1 MASDFVSMFIDY
13 TREYESPTSFWKWSS
28 YSTIASSLRYNV
40 FLQYKRSKI
49 YPNTYTILLADSA
62 KYRKGEPMKVSNA
75 LLMETNT
82 TKTFTGTASVQG
94 ILDKLSQD
102 LPIKGKG
109 ITLRGGGCLILA
121 EELSSFF
128 VDDPRLIPMLTRMYD
143 FSEIFPYDL
152 RSGTIIIK
160 NLCVSM
166 LAGSNETLLR
176 EVYTS
181 RANYGGLLRRTL
193 LIKPDEFR
201 PPNSLFNPDKIVD
214 ELKDTEHWNDLVKI
228 LNEISKISGRLL
240 FEDCAARFFTEW
252 YEDLYKNYDKYGSKT
267 GVVEGIH
274 TLILKIA
281 MVIAVSDLR
290 IEIVLK
296 DIERAILEVTALRP
310 NYEIYAM
317 GSGRSEKAG
326 VSAFI
331 FNLFWQAKDK
341 TLTKQEILF
350 QYWNEVEADELDKII
365 DKFIQAGLLIMIYRA
380 SNKPALQM
388 TQKGIDAMTAALSN
402 KGITP

>member
-1 MASDFVSMFIDY
+1 MPSDYVSLFIDY
-13 TREYESPTSFWKWSS
+13 TREYESPTSFWKWAA
-28 YSTIASSLRYNV
+28 YSTIASSLRFNV

-49 YPNTYTILLADSA
+49 YPNTYTVLLADSA

-75 LLMETNT
+75 LLTE

-109 ITLRGGGCLILA
+109 ITLRGGACLILA

-143 FSEIFPYDL
+143 FSETFPYDL

-214 ELKDTEHWNDLVKI
+214 ELKDTEHWNELVKV
-228 LNEISKISGRLL
+228 LLQISKMAGRVTLD
-240 FEDCAARFFTEW
+240 DCSARFFTTW
-252 YEDLYKNYDKYGSKT
+252 YEDLYKNYEKYGSKT

-281 MVIAVSDLR
+281 MILAVSDSR
-290 IEIVLK
+290 MTIELK
-296 DIERAILEVTALRP
+296 DIERSILEVTALRP

-326 VSAFI
+326 SSAFI
-331 FNLFWQAKDK
+331 FNLFWQAKEN
-341 TLTKQEILF
+341 TLSKQEILF
-350 QYWNEVEADELDKII
+350 QYWNEVQAEELDSII
-365 DKFIQAGLLIMIYRA
+365 DTFIQANLLMMVHKGNKIYF
-380 SNKPALQM
+380 QM
-388 TQKGIDAMTAALSN
+388 TQKGIDAMTAALNN
-402 KGITP
+402 KGIKP